1 MDCLSK
7 ETYFLSEEGD
17 LVSIGQRNVK
27 RDPLSVKRDPL
38 SVKRDPLSVKRDP
51 LSVKRDLFSIRGDLV
66 SVGQTRGIF
75 ASKKLLRGYVLYF
88 IFNIWGIS
96 YILYLK

>member
-27 RDPLSVKRDPL
+27 RDPLSVKRD
-38 SVKRDPLSVKRDP
+38 
-51 LSVKRDLFSIRGDLV
+51 LFSIRGDLV
-66 SVGQTRGIF
+66 SAGQRRGIF

-88 IFNIWGIS
+88 IFNIWDIS